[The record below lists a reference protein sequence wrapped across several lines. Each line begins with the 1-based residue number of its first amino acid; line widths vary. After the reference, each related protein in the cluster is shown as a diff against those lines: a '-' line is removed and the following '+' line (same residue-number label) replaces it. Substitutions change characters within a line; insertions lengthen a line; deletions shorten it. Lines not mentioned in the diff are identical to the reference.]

1 MAKREYNIK
10 DNRERI
16 LMLPS
21 NIACFIFEKS
31 DISTLKEL
39 ASATNPSINVKRLKK
54 SDLLDIV
61 LEDYILACGSDY
73 YTCML
78 KDYIEEL
85 RMKEIEKENESD
97 EEKLMKVKK
106 RKAFK
111 RLKEQVEITSG
122 FINRDIDC
130 LVADLVINCERMI
143 DKAIE
148 EYENTNNN

>member
-21 NIACFIFEKS
+21 NIACFIYEKS
-31 DISTLKEL
+31 DVSTLREL
-39 ASATNPSINVKRLKK
+39 ASATNPSINVKRLKR
-54 SDLLDIV
+54 SDLLDII
-61 LEDYILACGSDY
+61 LEDYILVYGSDY

-97 EEKLMKVKK
+97 EEKLMKAKK

-130 LVADLVINCERMI
+130 LVSDLVISCERMI
-143 DKAIE
+143 DRAME

>member
-21 NIACFIFEKS
+21 NIACFIYEKS
-31 DISTLKEL
+31 DVSTLREL
-39 ASATNPSINVKRLKK
+39 ASATNPSINVKRLKR
-54 SDLLDIV
+54 SDLLDII
-61 LEDYILACGSDY
+61 LEDYILVYGSDY

-85 RMKEIEKENESD
+85 RIKEIEKENESD

-130 LVADLVINCERMI
+130 LVSDLVINCERMI
-143 DKAIE
+143 DRAMEK
-148 EYENTNNN
+148 YENTNNN